1 MSPSREGT
9 DKMYAI
15 LNGELIDEK
24 DAVVPVTRRELFFNF
39 SIYESLKVTRSKA
52 LFVNEHVER
61 FMESARILGMEHP
74 HTFRKI
80 LDSIILLIRMNE
92 AEEATVRL
100 QMIGGNPPL
109 LFIFLSPLPEYRPEW
124 YIRGVSAISYIG
136 ERIFPKAK
144 SNCLLLNYIA
154 YREATAAGA
163 LDALL
168 IDRNGHVTEGTRS
181 NFFAFQDNTLVTAG
195 EDILLGVTRKLIL
208 EAAEALGMDIRFE
221 KISLKELLENR
232 YDEPFISSTSMGA
245 MPLREIDGIATGTS
259 FLRVGAINNAVRKC
273 ETLEIERIVSLYRK

>member
-1 MSPSREGT
+1 
-9 DKMYAI
+9 MYAI

-39 SIYESLKVTRSKA
+39 SIYESLKVTHSRA
-52 LFVNEHVER
+52 LFVNDHVER
-61 FMESARILGMEHP
+61 FMESARILGMDHP
-74 HTFRKI
+74 NTFLKI
-80 LDSIILLIRMNE
+80 LDSIILLIRMNK

-109 LFIFLSPLPEYRPEW
+109 LFIFLAPLPEYRPEW
-124 YIRGVSAISYIG
+124 YVRGVSAISYIG

-168 IDRNGHVTEGTRS
+168 IDRNGHATEGTRS
-181 NFFAFQDNTLVTAG
+181 NFFAFRGKTLVTAG
-195 EDILLGVTRKLIL
+195 EDILLGVTRKMIL
-208 EAAEALGMDIRFE
+208 EAADNLGMDIRFE
-221 KISLKELLENR
+221 KISLKELLEGK
-232 YDEPFISSTSMGA
+232 YEEPFISSTSMGA
-245 MPLREIDGIATGTS
+245 MPLSEIDGISTGSS
-259 FLRVGAINNAVRKC
+259 FPRVDAINKAVRNY
-273 ETLEIERIVSLYRK
+273 ESREIERIASLYRK

>member
-1 MSPSREGT
+1 
-9 DKMYAI
+9 MYAI

-39 SIYESLKVTRSKA
+39 SIYESLKVTQSSA
-52 LFVNEHVER
+52 LFVHDHVER

-74 HTFRKI
+74 HAFRKI
-80 LDSIILLIRMNE
+80 LDSIILLIRMNK
-92 AEEATVRL
+92 AKEATVRL

-109 LFIFLSPLPEYRPEW
+109 LFIFLAPLPEYRPEW
-124 YIRGVSAISYIG
+124 YIQGVSAISYIG

-168 IDRNGHVTEGTRS
+168 IDRNGHATEGTRS
-181 NFFAFQDNTLVTAG
+181 NFFAFREDTLVTAG
-195 EDILLGVTRKLIL
+195 EDILLGVTRRMII
-208 EAAEALGMDIRFE
+208 EAAATLGMEIRFE
-221 KISLKELLENR
+221 KISLKELLENK

-245 MPLREIDGIATGTS
+245 MPLREIDGTATGNS
-259 FLRVGAINNAVRKC
+259 FPRVEAINNAVRNR
-273 ETLEIERIVSLYRK
+273 ELQEIERIAALYRK